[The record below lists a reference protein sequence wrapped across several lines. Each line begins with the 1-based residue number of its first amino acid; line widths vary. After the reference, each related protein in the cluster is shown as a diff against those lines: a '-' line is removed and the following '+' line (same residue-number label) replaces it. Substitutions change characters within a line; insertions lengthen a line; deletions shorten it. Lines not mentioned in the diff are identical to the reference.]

1 MIDTYQMK
9 NKLIVFEGIEG
20 CGKTTQIHLCYQ
32 WLQSLNLPVI
42 LTHEPGGTE
51 LGKDIR
57 ELLLDKSPHK
67 TTELLLYAA
76 DRAQHTEEILK
87 PALATGKYVL
97 CDRFSDSTIAYQG
110 YGRGIKIDLIHKLNQ
125 IATNGLKPDVT
136 IWIDVDVE
144 TGLSRKLKQ
153 KRLDRIEEEAIEFHD
168 RIRLGYLTMY
178 LTQPSL
184 IVRING
190 TKQQEIVQQNIQDT
204 LRKYL
209 F

>member
-32 WLQSLNLPVI
+32 WLQSLNAPVI

-57 ELLLDKSPHK
+57 ELLLNKPLYK

-76 DRAQHTEEILK
+76 NRAQHTEEILK

-97 CDRFSDSTIAYQG
+97 CDRFTDSTIAYQG
-110 YGRGIKIDLIHKLNQ
+110 YGRGIDIDSIHQVNQ
-125 IATNGLKPDVT
+125 IATNGLKPDLT

-153 KRLDRIEEEAIEFHD
+153 KRLDRIEEEAIDFHD
-168 RIRLGYLTMY
+168 RVRLGYLTMY

-190 TKQQEIVQQNIQDT
+190 TKQQEVVQQNIQDT
-204 LRKYL
+204 LKKYL